1 MKRMDNKTA
10 AVEIIKELRDQ
21 GHQAYLVGGC
31 VRDMLLGRKNPREEH
46 DVATSARTEE
56 VIKLFCKT
64 LPVGAKFGV
73 VLVGTGGHWIEV
85 ASFRSDE
92 SYSDGRHPDSVR
104 IGTMQEDAER
114 RDFTMNGLFL
124 DPMDNRIIDLV
135 DGRADIQKK
144 VIRAIGDPDRRFQE
158 DHLRMLRAVRFTGQL
173 DGFSIDPATADAIRR
188 LAGRIVE
195 ISAERILEE
204 LKKILAAKNRIAG
217 LKFAD
222 ELGLLQPILPEL
234 TDLHRISGAFEQT
247 LAVLNL
253 LPEKCPFETAL
264 AALLHLTGAGD
275 EVRSPI
281 VNKVRPRLSPKT
293 FNPSARLAE
302 TIARRLTCSN
312 QERIDVVWLIQY
324 LPFFSQAGKLTLAD
338 FKRLM
343 LYGRYENLLLLY
355 RARVQAGLEP
365 RENLER
371 IESIAGKVTPES
383 LQRPPLITGEDLT
396 RELHLKPNPAYQK
409 ILDDVYDAQL
419 NEEIHTRQE
428 ALNLARRISPVS
440 STQNP
445 KSKI

>member
-1 MKRMDNKTA
+1 MKQMDNKSA
-10 AVEIIKELRDQ
+10 SVEIIKKLRDQ

-31 VRDMLLGRKNPREEH
+31 VRDMLLNRKTDREEH

-56 VIKLFCKT
+56 VIKLFRKT
-64 LPVGAKFGV
+64 LLVGAKFGV
-73 VLVGTGGHWIEV
+73 VLVGMGGHWIEV

-92 SYSDGRHPDSVR
+92 SYSDGRHPDRVR

-124 DPMDNRIIDLV
+124 DPLDNQLIDLI
-135 DGRADIQKK
+135 DGRADIQNR
-144 VIRAIGDPDRRFQE
+144 VIRAIGDPDRRFKE
-158 DHLRMLRAVRFTGQL
+158 DHLRMLRAVRFAGQL
-173 DGFSIDPATADAIRR
+173 ENFALDPATADAIRR
-188 LAGRIVE
+188 LAGHIVE

-204 LKKILAAKNRIAG
+204 LKKLLAAQGRVAG
-217 LKFAD
+217 LKLAD

-234 TDLHRISGAFEQT
+234 TALHRLPGPFEQT
-247 LAVLNL
+247 LSVLGF
-253 LPEKCPFETAL
+253 LPEGCPFETAL
-264 AALLHLTGAGD
+264 AALLHLTGAG
-275 EVRSPI
+275 EGVRSPI

-293 FNPSARLAE
+293 FNLSARLAE

-338 FKRLM
+338 IKRLM
-343 LYGRYENLLLLY
+343 LYGRYEGLLCLY

-365 RENLER
+365 NENLEH
-371 IESIAGKVTPES
+371 IESIARKVTPES
-383 LQRPPLITGEDLT
+383 LLQPPLISGEDLT
-396 RELHLKPNPAYQK
+396 QKLHLQPGPAYQA

-419 NEEIHTRQE
+419 NEEIKTKQE
-428 ALNLARRISPVS
+428 ALTFAGKISHSAS
-440 STQNP
+440 SNP